1 MKNVLSITDLT
12 RDEILKVLDLADKL
26 KEERRKGILKEYLKN
41 KTLGMIFEL
50 PSTRTRVSFE
60 VAMNDCGGYAI
71 YMNWNDLQLGRGESI
86 GDTARTLSRYVHAV
100 MMRVRNH
107 ETLVEFSKF
116 SSVPVINGLSNLE
129 HPCQILADL
138 QTIRE
143 KKEGFEITVAWVGDG
158 NNVCNSLLLAS
169 ALMGFKMH
177 LAIPE
182 GFDPPEEILKK
193 AKELGG
199 DFKIFRD
206 PKEAVR
212 NADVIYTDVWAS
224 MGQER
229 ERDRRLKIF
238 RPYQVNMELVS
249 KAKEDVIVMH
259 CLPAHRGEEITDEV
273 IDSEYSVVFDQA
285 ENRLHAQKAL
295 LVELIGGSDVGEG
308 GEKD

>member
-1 MKNVLSITDLT
+1 MKHVLSITDLKKE
-12 RDEILKVLDLADKL
+12 EIIEILDLADKL
-26 KEERRKGILKEYLKN
+26 KEERRKGIFKEYLKN

-86 GDTARTLSRYVHAV
+86 ADTARTLSRYVHAV
-100 MMRVRNH
+100 MMRVKNH
-107 ETLVEFSKF
+107 ETLVEFAKF

-143 KKEGFEITVAWVGDG
+143 VKGSLDVKVAWVGDG

-169 ALMGFKMH
+169 TILGFELR

-182 GFDPPEEILKK
+182 GFDPPDEILKK
-193 AKELGG
+193 ARELGG
-199 DFKIFRD
+199 RFKIVRN

-212 NADVIYTDVWAS
+212 EADVIYTDVWAS
-224 MGQER
+224 MGQEEER
-229 ERDRRLKIF
+229 ERRLKVF
-238 RPYQVNMELVS
+238 RPYQVNMELVNE
-249 KAKEDVIVMH
+249 AKDDVIVMH
-259 CLPAHRGEEITDEV
+259 CLPAHRGEEITDDV

-295 LVELIGGSDVGEG
+295 LLKLIGGSDVG
-308 GEKD
+308 

>member
-1 MKNVLSITDLT
+1 MKHVLSITDL
-12 RDEILKVLDLADKL
+12 RKEEIIEILDLADKL
-26 KEERRKGILKEYLKN
+26 KEERRKGIFKEYLKN

-86 GDTARTLSRYVHAV
+86 ADTARTLSRYVHAV

-107 ETLVEFSKF
+107 ETLLEFAKF

-143 KKEGFEITVAWVGDG
+143 VKGSLDVKVAWVGDG

-169 ALMGFKMH
+169 SILGFELR

-182 GFDPPEEILKK
+182 GFDPPNEILKK
-193 AKELGG
+193 ARELGG
-199 DFKIFRD
+199 RFEIVRN

-212 NADVIYTDVWAS
+212 EADVIYTDVWAS
-224 MGQER
+224 MGQEEER
-229 ERDRRLKIF
+229 ERRLKVF
-238 RPYQVNMELVS
+238 RPYQVNMELVNE
-249 KAKEDVIVMH
+249 AKDDVVVMH
-259 CLPAHRGEEITDEV
+259 CLPAHRGEEITDDV

-295 LVELIGGSDVGEG
+295 LLKLIGGSDVG
-308 GEKD
+308 

>member
-1 MKNVLSITDLT
+1 MKHVLSITDL
-12 RDEILKVLDLADKL
+12 RKEEIIEILDLADKL
-26 KEERRKGILKEYLKN
+26 KEERRKGIFKEYLKN

-86 GDTARTLSRYVHAV
+86 ADTARTLSRYVHAV

-107 ETLVEFSKF
+107 EILLEFAKF

-143 KKEGFEITVAWVGDG
+143 VRGSLDVKVAWVGDG

-169 ALMGFKMH
+169 SILGFELR

-182 GFDPPEEILKK
+182 GFDPPNEILKK
-193 AKELGG
+193 ARELGG
-199 DFKIFRD
+199 RFEIVRD

-212 NADVIYTDVWAS
+212 KADVIYTDVWAS
-224 MGQER
+224 MGQEEER
-229 ERDRRLKIF
+229 ERRLKVF
-238 RPYQVNMELVS
+238 RPYQVNMELVNE
-249 KAKEDVIVMH
+249 AKDDVVVMH
-259 CLPAHRGEEITDEV
+259 CLPAHRGEEITDDV

-295 LVELIGGSDVGEG
+295 LLKLIGGSDVG
-308 GEKD
+308 

>member
-1 MKNVLSITDLT
+1 MKHVLSITDL
-12 RDEILKVLDLADKL
+12 RKEEIIEILDLADKL
-26 KEERRKGILKEYLKN
+26 KEERRKGIFKEYLKN

-86 GDTARTLSRYVHAV
+86 ADTARTLSRYVHAV

-107 ETLVEFSKF
+107 EILLEFAKF

-143 KKEGFEITVAWVGDG
+143 VKGSLDVKVAWVGDG

-169 ALMGFKMH
+169 SILGFELR

-182 GFDPPEEILKK
+182 GFDPPNEILKK
-193 AKELGG
+193 ARELGG
-199 DFKIFRD
+199 RFEIVRD

-212 NADVIYTDVWAS
+212 EADVIYTDVWAS
-224 MGQER
+224 MGQEEER
-229 ERDRRLKIF
+229 ERRLKVF
-238 RPYQVNMELVS
+238 RPYQVNMELVNE
-249 KAKEDVIVMH
+249 AKDDVVVMH
-259 CLPAHRGEEITDEV
+259 CLPAHRGEEITDDV

-295 LVELIGGSDVGEG
+295 LLKLIGGSDVG
-308 GEKD
+308 

>member
-1 MKNVLSITDLT
+1 MKHVLSITDL
-12 RDEILKVLDLADKL
+12 RKEEIIEILDLADKL
-26 KEERRKGILKEYLKN
+26 KEERRKGIFKEYLKN

-86 GDTARTLSRYVHAV
+86 ADTARTLSRYVHAV

-107 ETLVEFSKF
+107 EILLEFAKF

-143 KKEGFEITVAWVGDG
+143 VKGSLDVKVAWVGDG

-169 ALMGFKMH
+169 SILGFELR

-182 GFDPPEEILKK
+182 GFDPPNEILKK
-193 AKELGG
+193 ARELGG
-199 DFKIFRD
+199 RFEIVRD

-212 NADVIYTDVWAS
+212 EADVIYTDVWAS
-224 MGQER
+224 MGQEEER
-229 ERDRRLKIF
+229 ERRLKVF
-238 RPYQVNMELVS
+238 RPYQVNMELVNE
-249 KAKEDVIVMH
+249 AKEDVVVMH
-259 CLPAHRGEEITDEV
+259 CLPAHRGEEITDDV

-295 LVELIGGSDVGEG
+295 LLKLIGGSDVG
-308 GEKD
+308 

>member
-1 MKNVLSITDLT
+1 MKHVLSITDLKKE
-12 RDEILKVLDLADKL
+12 EIIEILDLADKL

-71 YMNWNDLQLGRGESI
+71 YMNWNDLQLGRGETI
-86 GDTARTLSRYVHAV
+86 ADTARTLSRYVHAV
-100 MMRVRNH
+100 MMRVRRH
-107 ETLVEFSKF
+107 ETLVEFAKF

-143 KKEGFEITVAWVGDG
+143 KKGSLNVKVAWVGDG

-169 ALMGFKMH
+169 AIIGFEMK

-182 GFDPPEEILKK
+182 GFDPPDEILKK
-193 AKELGG
+193 AEELGG
-199 DFKIFRD
+199 RFEILRD

-212 NADVIYTDVWAS
+212 GADVIYTDVWAS
-224 MGQER
+224 MGQEEER
-229 ERDRRLKIF
+229 ERRLKIF
-238 RPYQVNMELVS
+238 RPYQVNMELVGE
-249 KAKEDVIVMH
+249 AKEDVIVMH

-295 LVELIGGSDVGEG
+295 LLKLIGGSDVG
-308 GEKD
+308 

>member
-1 MKNVLSITDLT
+1 MKHVLSITDL
-12 RDEILKVLDLADKL
+12 RKEEIIEILDLADKL
-26 KEERRKGILKEYLKN
+26 KEERRKGIFKEYLKN

-60 VAMNDCGGYAI
+60 VAMNDCRGYAI

-86 GDTARTLSRYVHAV
+86 TDTARTLSRYVHAV

-107 ETLVEFSKF
+107 ETLLEFAKF

-143 KKEGFEITVAWVGDG
+143 VKGSLDVKVAWVGDG

-169 ALMGFKMH
+169 SILGFELR

-182 GFDPPEEILKK
+182 GFDPPNEILKK
-193 AKELGG
+193 ARELGG
-199 DFKIFRD
+199 RFEIVRN

-212 NADVIYTDVWAS
+212 EADVIYTDVWAS
-224 MGQER
+224 MGQEEER
-229 ERDRRLKIF
+229 ERRLKVF
-238 RPYQVNMELVS
+238 RPYQVNMELVNE
-249 KAKEDVIVMH
+249 AKDDVVVMH
-259 CLPAHRGEEITDEV
+259 CLPAHRGEEITDDV
-273 IDSEYSVVFDQA
+273 IDSEHSVVFDQA

-295 LVELIGGSDVGEG
+295 LLKLIGG
-308 GEKD
+308 

>member
-1 MKNVLSITDLT
+1 MKHVLSITDLKKE
-12 RDEILKVLDLADKL
+12 EIIEILDLADKL
-26 KEERRKGILKEYLKN
+26 KEERRKGIFKEYLKN

-86 GDTARTLSRYVHAV
+86 ADTARTLSRYVHAV

-107 ETLVEFSKF
+107 ETLVEFAKF

-143 KKEGFEITVAWVGDG
+143 VKGSLDVKVAWVGDG

-169 ALMGFKMH
+169 SILGFELR

-182 GFDPPEEILKK
+182 GFDPPDEILKK
-193 AKELGG
+193 ARELGG
-199 DFKIFRD
+199 RFEIDRN

-212 NADVIYTDVWAS
+212 EADVIYTDVWAS
-224 MGQER
+224 MGQEEER
-229 ERDRRLKIF
+229 ERRLKVF
-238 RPYQVNMELVS
+238 RPYQVNMELVNE
-249 KAKEDVIVMH
+249 AKDDVIVMH
-259 CLPAHRGEEITDEV
+259 CLPAHRGEEITDDV

-295 LVELIGGSDVGEG
+295 LLKLIGGSDVG
-308 GEKD
+308 